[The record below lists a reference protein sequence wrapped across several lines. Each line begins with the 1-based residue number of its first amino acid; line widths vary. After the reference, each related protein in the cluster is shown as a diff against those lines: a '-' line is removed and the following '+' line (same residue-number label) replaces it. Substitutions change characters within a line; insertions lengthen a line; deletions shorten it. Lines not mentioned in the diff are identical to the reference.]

1 MKKNLLA
8 VAALALSLNSY
19 ATDDSAWMRYPSL
32 SPDGSLIAFSF
43 KGDIYTVP
51 TNGGRALQITTHPSH
66 DTRPV
71 WSPDGKLLAFASD
84 RMGSMDIYIVDKEG
98 GVPKRLT
105 THSGNETPI
114 TFKDNGH
121 LLFQANIL
129 PSTDDMQFASGQFPQ
144 VYEVSTE
151 GGRAVMFSSMP
162 MEDISFSTDGKKI
175 LYHDKKGYEDPWRK
189 RHTSSITRDVWMCNL
204 DNERSY
210 KKLSSFNGEDRNPVW
225 ASADS
230 YYYLSE
236 QNGSFNVYKASIN
249 GGSPVQITKHEK
261 HPVRFLSRSNNGLLC
276 YGYDGGI
283 YTLKEGEQPKKVN
296 IKVVTDQINRDIIRQ
311 IRNNGASQIALSSE
325 GKEVAFILRGD
336 VYVTSTEYKTTRQIT
351 NTPEQE
357 RNVDF
362 APDGRSL
369 VYASERNGLWQ
380 LYQSQIANKEEKL
393 FTYATEIKEEKLT
406 NSNITSFQPQYSP
419 DGKEVAFLEDR
430 TTIRVINLA
439 SKQVRT
445 VMDGKFEYSYSDGDQ
460 WYQWSPD
467 SHWILTNYIG
477 IGGWNSKDVA
487 LVNASGNGEIH
498 NLTQS
503 GYNDGNA
510 QWVLDGKA
518 MIWESDRAGYRS
530 HGSWGAH
537 GDVYIM
543 FFDLEAYE
551 RFNMN
556 KEELSLMEESEKAK
570 ANDKKDE
577 DKSDKKNKGNNKKAE
592 DKKKDEIK
600 PLTFDLDNCRDRI
613 VRLTRHSS
621 SLGDAVLSKKG
632 DKLYYQA
639 SFEKGLDLWCQDL
652 KENNTK
658 LVMKNIGYGKMIPDK
673 KGENFY
679 MCSHGG
685 IKKVTVNDGKS
696 KNIDF
701 EAIFDYKPALERQY
715 IFDHAWQQV
724 KDKFY
729 VEDIHGI
736 DWEGYRDAYRRF
748 LPSITNNYDFQELL
762 SEMLGELNGSHTG
775 ARYNTS
781 GPSLSTANFG
791 VFFDDTYQGDGLRI
805 KEIMAKS
812 PFAIKKCDVVPGCI
826 IEKIDGQ
833 VIKAGMDYF
842 PLLEGK
848 AGKNVLV
855 AMYNPATG
863 KRFDVN
869 VKAISGGAQ
878 NELLYKRWVDR
889 NRRMVDELSGGRI
902 AYVHVKGMDSPSFR
916 TVYSEL
922 LSDKNRQKEAVI
934 VDTRHNG
941 GGWLHDDL
949 ATLLSGKEYQR
960 FIPQGQ
966 YVGSDPHN
974 KWLKPSCVLVCEDN
988 YSNAHG
994 FPWVYK
1000 ELGIGKL
1007 IGAPVPGTMTAVWW
1021 ETQMDPSIVFGIPQV
1036 GCVDKNGKYME
1047 NNQLQ
1052 PDIEVYNKP
1061 EDSLKGIDEQLAT
1074 AVKEMLKVADAN
1086 KK

>member
-467 SHWILTNYIG
+467 SRWILTNYIG

-781 GPSLSTANFG
+781 GPALSTANFG

-1021 ETQMDPSIVFGIPQV
+1021 ETQIDPSIVFGIPQV

>member
-1 MKKNLLA
+1 MKKKLLT

-19 ATDDSAWMRYPSL
+19 AADDSAWMRYPAM

-71 WSPDGKLLAFASD
+71 WSPDGKLLAFSSD
-84 RMGSMDIYIVDKEG
+84 RMGSMDIYVVDKEG
-98 GVPKRLT
+98 GIPKRLT

-114 TFKDNGH
+114 TFKGNGH

-144 VYEVSTE
+144 VYEVSIE
-151 GGRAVMFSSMP
+151 GGRPIMFSSMP
-162 MEDISFSTDGKKI
+162 MEDISFSTNGKNI

-189 RHTSSITRDVWMCNL
+189 RHTSFITRDIWMCSL

-210 KKLSSFNGEDRNPVW
+210 KKLSSFKGEDRNPIW
-225 ASADS
+225 AGADS

-236 QNGSFNVYKASIN
+236 QNGSFNVFRANIN
-249 GGSPVQITKHEK
+249 GGNPIQITKHEK
-261 HPVRFLSRSNNGLLC
+261 HPVRFLSRANNGMLC

-283 YTLKEGEQPKKVN
+283 YTLKEGEQPQKVN

-311 IRNNGASQIALSSE
+311 IKNNGATQIALSSE
-325 GKEVAFILRGD
+325 SKEVAFILRGD
-336 VYVTSTEYKTTRQIT
+336 IYVTSTEYKTTRQIT

-380 LYQSQIANKEEKL
+380 LYQSKIANKEEKL

-406 NSNITSFQPQYSP
+406 DSNVTSFQPQYSP

-467 SHWILTNYIG
+467 SRWILTNYIG
-477 IGGWNSKDVA
+477 IGGWNNKDVA

-510 QWVLDGKA
+510 KWVLDGKA

-537 GDVYIM
+537 GDIYIM

-551 RFNMN
+551 RFMMS
-556 KEELSLMEESEKAK
+556 KEELALLEEAEKAK
-570 ANDKKDE
+570 ENNKKDE
-577 DKSDKKNKGNNKKAE
+577 DKSDKNTKGNIKKSD

-639 SFEKGLDLWCQDL
+639 SFEKGSDLWCQDL
-652 KENNTK
+652 KENSTK
-658 LVMKNIGYGKMIPDK
+658 LVMKNIGYGMMIPDK

-679 MCSHGG
+679 MCSRGG
-685 IKKVTVNDGKS
+685 IKKVTVKDGKS
-696 KNIDF
+696 KGVDF
-701 EAIFDYKPALERQY
+701 EAIFDYKPAQERQY

-736 DWEGYRDAYRRF
+736 DWDMYRDAYRRF

-775 ARYNTS
+775 ARYNNG
-781 GPSLSTANFG
+781 GPALSTANFG
-791 VFFDDTYQGDGLRI
+791 VFFDETYQGDGLRI

-812 PFAIKKCDVVPGCI
+812 PFAIKKCDVTPGCI

-833 VIKAGMDYF
+833 AIQAGMDYF

-848 AGKNVLV
+848 AGKNVLL
-855 AMYNPATG
+855 AIYNPANG

-869 VKAISGGAQ
+869 VKAISGGEQIA
-878 NELLYKRWVDR
+878 LLYKRWVDR

-916 TVYSEL
+916 QVYEEL

-966 YVGSDPHN
+966 YIGSDPHN

-1021 ETQMDPSIVFGIPQV
+1021 ETQIDPTIVFGIPQV
-1036 GCVDKNGKYME
+1036 GCVDKNGVYME

>member
-1 MKKNLLA
+1 MKKELIGL
-8 VAALALSLNSY
+8 AALALSFNVY
-19 ATDDSAWMRYPSL
+19 AADDAAWMRYPAI
-32 SPDGSLIAFSF
+32 SPDGNLIAFSY
-43 KGDIYTVP
+43 KGDLFTVQA
-51 TNGGRALQITTHPSH
+51 TGGRAMQITTNPAH

-71 WSPDGKLLAFASD
+71 WSPDGKQIAFASD
-84 RMGSMDIYIVDKEG
+84 RLGSMDIYVVDKDG
-98 GVPKRLT
+98 GIPTRLT

-114 TFKDNGH
+114 AYKDNGH

-129 PSTDDMQFASGQFPQ
+129 PATDDMQFASGQFPQ
-144 VYEVSTE
+144 VYEISTA
-151 GGRAVMFSSMP
+151 GGRPVMFSSMP
-162 MEDISFSTDGKKI
+162 MEDISFSPDGKSV

-189 RHTSSITRDVWMCNL
+189 HHTSSITRDVWMCSL
-204 DNERSY
+204 DGERSY

-225 ASADS
+225 ANADT

-236 QNGSFNVYKASIN
+236 QNGSFNVFKADLN
-249 GGSPVQITKHEK
+249 GGTPVQITKHEK
-261 HPVRFLSRSNNGLLC
+261 HPVRFLSRANNGTLC

-283 YTLKEGEQPKKVN
+283 YTMKEGAQPKKVD
-296 IKVVTDQINRDIIRQ
+296 IKIVTDKIDRDVIRQ
-311 IRNNGASQIALSSE
+311 IKGNGATQIALSAE

-362 APDGRSL
+362 APNGRSL

-380 LYQSQIANKEEKL
+380 IYQSTISNKDEKL
-393 FTYATEIKEEKLT
+393 FTYATDINEERLT
-406 NSNITSFQPQYSP
+406 NSDVTSFQPQYSP
-419 DGKEVAFLEDR
+419 DGKEVAFLENR
-430 TTIRVINLA
+430 TTLRVINLA

-467 SHWILTNYIG
+467 SRWLLTNYIG
-477 IGGWNSKDVA
+477 TGGWNNKDVA

-498 NLTQS
+498 NLTQT

-510 QWVLDGKA
+510 KWVLDGKA

-551 RFNMN
+551 RFLMS
-556 KEELSLMEESEKAK
+556 KEELTLLEESEKAK
-570 ANDKKDE
+570 KDDKKDEADKKGKKNDKKDE
-577 DKSDKKNKGNNKKAE
+577 DK
-592 DKKKDEIK
+592 KKDEVK

-613 VRLTRHSS
+613 IRLTRHSS

-639 SFEKGLDLWCQDL
+639 SFEKGSDLWCQDL
-652 KENNTK
+652 KENTTK
-658 LVMKNIGYGKMIPDK
+658 LILKDVGRGMMIPDK
-673 KGENFY
+673 KGESFY
-679 MCSHGG
+679 LCTRGG
-685 IKKVTVNDGKS
+685 IKQVTVKDGKTKPVS
-696 KNIDF
+696 F
-701 EAIFDYKPALERQY
+701 EAIFDYKPSEERQY

-748 LPSITNNYDFQELL
+748 LPSINNNYDFQELL

-775 ARYNTS
+775 ARYNAG
-781 GPSLSTANFG
+781 GPTLSTANFG
-791 VFFDDTYQGDGLRI
+791 VFYDDTYSGNGLKI
-805 KEIMAKS
+805 KEIMDKS
-812 PFAIKKCDVVPGCI
+812 PFAVKKCDVVPGCI
-826 IEKIDGQ
+826 IEKIDG
-833 VIKAGMDYF
+833 KAIEAGKDYF

-848 AGKNVLV
+848 VGKKVLLAV
-855 AMYNPATG
+855 YNPATG
-863 KRFDVN
+863 KRFDVSI
-869 VKAISGGAQ
+869 KAISSGEQ
-878 NELLYKRWVDR
+878 NNLLYKRWVDR

-960 FIPQGQ
+960 FVPQGQ
-966 YVGSDPHN
+966 YIGSDPHN

-1007 IGAPVPGTMTAVWW
+1007 IGTPVPGTMTAVWW
-1021 ETQMDPSIVFGIPQV
+1021 ETQIDPSIVFGIPQV
-1036 GCVDKNGKYME
+1036 GCVDMRGQYAE
-1047 NNQLQ
+1047 NNQLN

-1061 EDSLKGIDEQLAT
+1061 EDALKGIDEQLAT

>member
-1 MKKNLLA
+1 MKKKLLT

-19 ATDDSAWMRYPSL
+19 AADDSAWMRYPAM

-84 RMGSMDIYIVDKEG
+84 RMGSMDIYVVNKEG
-98 GVPKRLT
+98 GIPKRLT

-114 TFKDNGH
+114 TFKGNGH

-144 VYEVSTE
+144 VYEVSIK
-151 GGRAVMFSSMP
+151 GGRPIMFSSMP

-189 RHTSSITRDVWMCNL
+189 RHTSSITRDVWMCSL

-210 KKLSSFNGEDRNPVW
+210 KKLSSFNGEDRNPIW
-225 ASADS
+225 AGADS

-236 QNGSFNVYKASIN
+236 QNGSFNVFKVSIN
-249 GGSPVQITKHEK
+249 GGNPIQITKHEK
-261 HPVRFLSRSNNGLLC
+261 HPVRFLSRANNGMLC

-283 YTLKEGEQPKKVN
+283 YTLKEGEQPQKVN

-311 IRNNGASQIALSSE
+311 IKNNGATQIALSSE
-325 GKEVAFILRGD
+325 GKEIAFILRGD

-351 NTPEQE
+351 NTAEQE

-380 LYQSQIANKEEKL
+380 LYQSKIANKEEKL

-406 NSNITSFQPQYSP
+406 DSNVTSFQPQYSP

-467 SHWILTNYIG
+467 SRWILTNYIG
-477 IGGWNSKDVA
+477 IGGWNNKDVA

-510 QWVLDGKA
+510 KWVLDGKA

-537 GDVYIM
+537 GDIYIM

-551 RFNMN
+551 RFMMS
-556 KEELSLMEESEKAK
+556 KEELALLEEAEKAK
-570 ANDKKDE
+570 ENNKKDE
-577 DKSDKKNKGNNKKAE
+577 DKSDKNTKGNNKKSD

-639 SFEKGLDLWCQDL
+639 SFEKGSDLWCQDL
-652 KENNTK
+652 KENSTK
-658 LVMKNIGYGKMIPDK
+658 LVMKNIGYGMMIPDK

-679 MCSHGG
+679 MCSRGG
-685 IKKVTVNDGKS
+685 IKKVTVKDGNS
-696 KNIDF
+696 KGVDF
-701 EAIFDYKPALERQY
+701 EAIFDYKPAQERQY

-736 DWEGYRDAYRRF
+736 DWEMYRDAYRRF

-775 ARYNTS
+775 ARYNNG
-781 GPSLSTANFG
+781 GPALSTANFG
-791 VFFDDTYQGDGLRI
+791 VFFDETYQGDGLRI
-805 KEIMAKS
+805 MEIMAKS
-812 PFAIKKCDVVPGCI
+812 PFAIKKCDVTPGCI

-833 VIKAGMDYF
+833 AIQAGMDYF

-848 AGKNVLV
+848 AGKKVLL

-869 VKAISGGAQ
+869 VKAISGGEQ
-878 NELLYKRWVDR
+878 STLLYKRWVDR

-916 TVYSEL
+916 QVYEEL

-966 YVGSDPHN
+966 YIGSDPHN

-1021 ETQMDPSIVFGIPQV
+1021 ETQIDPTIVFGIPQV
-1036 GCVDKNGKYME
+1036 GCVDKNGVYME

-1074 AVKEMLKVADAN
+1074 AVKEMLKAADAN

>member
-1 MKKNLLA
+1 MKKKLLGM
-8 VAALALSLNSY
+8 AAFLLSFHVY
-19 ATDDSAWMRYPSL
+19 AADDAAWMRYCAI
-32 SPDGSLIAFSF
+32 SPDGTQIAFSY
-43 KGDIYTVP
+43 KGDIYTVS
-51 TNGGRALQITTHPSH
+51 THGGRAMQITTNPAH

-71 WSPDGKLLAFASD
+71 WSPDGKEIAFASD
-84 RMGSMDIYIVDKEG
+84 RMGSMDIYIVSKDG
-98 GVPKRLT
+98 GVPTRLT
-105 THSGNETPI
+105 THSGNETPLA
-114 TFKDNGH
+114 FKDNGH

-129 PSTDDMQFASGQFPQ
+129 PSTTDMQFASGQFPQ
-144 VYEVSTE
+144 VYEVSTQ
-151 GGRAVMFSSMP
+151 GGRPVMFSSIP
-162 MEDISFSTDGKKI
+162 MEDISINASGKAL

-189 RHTSSITRDVWMCNL
+189 HHTSSITRDIWLCNL
-204 DNERSY
+204 DGERSY
-210 KKLSSFNGEDRNPVW
+210 KKLSTFKGEDRNPVW
-225 ASADS
+225 AGADT

-236 QNGSFNVYKASIN
+236 EKGTFNVFKANIN
-249 GGSPVQITKHEK
+249 GGTSTQITQHTK
-261 HPVRFLSRSNNGLLC
+261 HPVRFLTASNNGMLC

-283 YTLKEGEQPKKVN
+283 YTLKEGGQPQKVN
-296 IKVVTDQINRDIIRQ
+296 INVVTDQINKDIIKQ
-311 IRNNGASQIALSSE
+311 IRSNGATQIALSAE
-325 GKEVAFILRGD
+325 GKEVAFLLRGD

-357 RNVDF
+357 RNIDF

-380 LYQSQIANKEEKL
+380 LYQSSIVNKEEKL
-393 FTYATEIKEEKLT
+393 FTYATDIKEERLT
-406 NSNITSFQPQYSP
+406 NSNVTSFQPQYSP

-430 TTIRVINLA
+430 STIRVINLTTKA
-439 SKQVRT
+439 VRT

-467 SHWILTNYIG
+467 SRWILSNYIG
-477 IGGWNSKDVA
+477 IGGWNNKDVA

-510 QWVLDGKA
+510 KWVLDGKA

-537 GDVYIM
+537 GDMYIM

-551 RFNMN
+551 RFLMS
-556 KEELSLMEESEKAK
+556 KEDLALLEEAEKEK
-570 ANDKKDE
+570 KEDKKEAD
-577 DKSDKKNKGNNKKAE
+577 DKNKKNKKADAAE
-592 DKKKDEIK
+592 KKKEEVK
-600 PLTFDLDNCRDRI
+600 PLTFDLDNCRDRV

-621 SLGDAVLSKKG
+621 SLGDAILSKKG

-639 SFEKGLDLWCQDL
+639 SFEKGTDLWCQDL
-652 KENNTK
+652 KENTTK
-658 LVMKNIGYGKMIPDK
+658 LVMKDIGRGMMLVDK

-679 MCSHGG
+679 MSTRGG
-685 IKKVTVNDGKS
+685 IQKVTIKDGKS
-696 KNIDF
+696 KPVPF
-701 EAIFDYKPALERQY
+701 EALFNYQPTLERQY

-729 VEDIHGI
+729 KEDIHGV
-736 DWEGYRDAYRRF
+736 DWDGYREAYRRF
-748 LPSITNNYDFQELL
+748 LPSINNNYDFQELL

-775 ARYNTS
+775 ARYYPN
-781 GPSLSTANFG
+781 GPTLSTANLG
-791 VFFDDTYQGDGLRI
+791 VFYDDTYTGNGLKI

-812 PFAIKKCDVVPGCI
+812 PFTLVKSEVAPGCI

-833 VIKAGMDYF
+833 TIEAGKDYF
-842 PLLEGK
+842 PLFEGK
-848 AGKNVLV
+848 AGKKVLL
-855 AMYNPATG
+855 AIYNPANG
-863 KRFDVN
+863 KRFNVT
-869 VKAISGGAQ
+869 VKAISSGQQ
-878 NELLYKRWVDR
+878 NTLLYKRWVDR
-889 NRRMVDELSGGRI
+889 NRKMVDELSNGQI
-902 AYVHVKGMDSPSFR
+902 AYVHVKGMDSESFR
-916 TVYSEL
+916 TVYSEI
-922 LSDKNRQKEAVI
+922 LSDKNRQKKALI

-960 FIPQGQ
+960 FVPQGQ
-966 YVGSDPHN
+966 YIGSDPFN

-1021 ETQMDPSIVFGIPQV
+1021 ETQIDPSIVFGIPQV
-1036 GCVDKNGKYME
+1036 GCVDMRGQYAE

-1061 EDSLKGIDEQLAT
+1061 EDSLNGIDTQLAT
-1074 AVKEMLKVADAN
+1074 AVKEMLKTV
-1086 KK
+1086 K

>member
-1 MKKNLLA
+1 MKKKLLA
-8 VAALALSLNSY
+8 VAAIALSLNGY
-19 ATDDSAWMRYPSL
+19 AADDSAWMRYPAL

-51 TNGGRALQITTHPSH
+51 ANGGRALQITTHPSH

-71 WSPDGKLLAFASD
+71 WSPDGKTLAFASD
-84 RMGSMDIYIVDKEG
+84 RMGSMDIFVVDKEG
-98 GVPKRLT
+98 GTPKRLT

-129 PSTDDMQFASGQFPQ
+129 PSTEDMQFASGQFPQ
-144 VYEVSTE
+144 VYEVSIE
-151 GGRAVMFSSMP
+151 GGRPAMFSSMP
-162 MEDISFSTDGKKI
+162 MEDISFSSDGKKI

-204 DNERSY
+204 EGERSY

-225 ASADS
+225 ANTDT

-236 QNGSFNVYKASIN
+236 QNGSFNVFKASLN
-249 GGSPVQITKHEK
+249 GGRSVQITKHEK
-261 HPVRFLSRSNNGLLC
+261 HPVRFLSRANNGMLC

-283 YTLKEGEQPKKVN
+283 YTLKEGEQPQKVN

-311 IRNNGASQIALSSE
+311 IKNNGATQIALSSE

-351 NTPEQE
+351 NTAEQE

-369 VYASERNGLWQ
+369 VYASDRNGLWQ
-380 LYQSQIANKEEKL
+380 LYQSKIANKEEKL

-406 NSNITSFQPQYSP
+406 DSNITSFQPQYSP

-467 SHWILTNYIG
+467 SRWILTNYIG
-477 IGGWNSKDVA
+477 IGGWNNKDVA

-510 QWVLDGKA
+510 KWVLDGKA

-537 GDVYIM
+537 GDIYIM

-551 RFNMN
+551 RFLMS
-556 KEELSLMEESEKAK
+556 KEELALLEESEKAK
-570 ANDKKDE
+570 ENNKKDE
-577 DKSDKKNKGNNKKAE
+577 DKSDKNTKGKDKKADNKKKEETKA
-592 DKKKDEIK
+592 
-600 PLTFDLDNCRDRI
+600 LTFDLDNCRDRI

-639 SFEKGLDLWCQDL
+639 SFEKGSDLWCQDL
-652 KENNTK
+652 KGNSTK
-658 LVMKNIGYGKMIPDK
+658 LVMKNIGYGMMIPDK

-679 MCSHGG
+679 MCTRGG
-685 IKKVTVNDGKS
+685 IKKVTVKDGNS
-696 KNIDF
+696 KGVDF
-701 EAIFDYKPALERQY
+701 EAIFDYKPAQERQY

-736 DWEGYRDAYRRF
+736 DWEMYRDAYRRF

-775 ARYNTS
+775 ARYNNG
-781 GPSLSTANFG
+781 GPALSTANFG
-791 VFFDDTYQGDGLRI
+791 VFFDETYQGDGLRI

-812 PFAIKKCDVVPGCI
+812 PFAIKKCDVTPGCI

-833 VIKAGMDYF
+833 AIQAGMDYF

-848 AGKNVLV
+848 AGKKVLL

-869 VKAISGGAQ
+869 VKAISGGEQSA
-878 NELLYKRWVDR
+878 LLYKRWVDR

-916 TVYSEL
+916 QVYEEL

-966 YVGSDPHN
+966 YIGSDPHN

-1021 ETQMDPSIVFGIPQV
+1021 ETQIDPTIVFGIPQV
-1036 GCVDKNGKYME
+1036 GCVDKNGVYME

>member
-1 MKKNLLA
+1 MKKKLLA
-8 VAALALSLNSY
+8 VTAFALSLNCH
-19 ATDDSAWMRYPSL
+19 AADDSAWMRYPAL
-32 SPDGSLIAFSF
+32 SPDGNLIAFSF

-51 TNGGRALQITTHPSH
+51 STGGRALQITTNPAH

-71 WSPDGKLLAFASD
+71 WSPDGKQIVFASD
-84 RMGSMDIYIVDKEG
+84 RMGSMDIYVVDKDG
-98 GVPKRLT
+98 GAPTRLT
-105 THSGNETPI
+105 THSGNETPLAY
-114 TFKDNGH
+114 KDNDH
-121 LLFQANIL
+121 ILFLANIL

-151 GGRAVMFSSMP
+151 GGRPVMFSSMP
-162 MEDISFSTDGKKI
+162 MEDISFSADGKKI

-189 RHTSSITRDVWMCNL
+189 HHTSSITRDVWMCNVEG
-204 DNERSY
+204 ERSY

-225 ASADS
+225 ADADS

-236 QNGSFNVYKASIN
+236 QSGSFNVYKANIN
-249 GGSPVQITKHEK
+249 GGKPVQITKHNN

-283 YTLKEGEQPKKVN
+283 YTLKEGAQPQKVN
-296 IKVVTDQINRDIIRQ
+296 VKVVTDQINRDVIRQ
-311 IRNNGASQIALSSE
+311 IKNNGATQIALSDD

-380 LYQSQIANKEEKL
+380 LYQSKIVNKEEKL
-393 FTYATEIKEEKLT
+393 FTYASGIEEEKLT
-406 NSNITSFQPQYSP
+406 NSSITSFQPQYSP

-430 TTIRVINLA
+430 TTLRVINLA

-467 SHWILTNYIG
+467 SRWILTNYIG
-477 IGGWNSKDVA
+477 IGGWNNKDVA

-510 QWVLDGKA
+510 KWVLDGKA

-537 GDVYIM
+537 GDIYIM

-551 RFNMN
+551 RFNMS
-556 KEELSLMEESEKAK
+556 KEELSLLEESEKLK
-570 ANDKKDE
+570 ENNKKDE

-600 PLTFDLDNCRDRI
+600 SLTFDLDNCRDRI
-613 VRLTRHSS
+613 IRLTRHSS

-639 SFEKGLDLWCQDL
+639 SFEKGSDLWCQDL
-652 KENNTK
+652 KENSTK
-658 LVMKNIGYGKMIPDK
+658 LVMKNIGYGMMIPDK

-679 MCSHGG
+679 MCSRGG
-685 IKKVTVNDGKS
+685 IKKVTVKDGKS
-696 KNIDF
+696 KGVDF
-701 EAIFDYKPALERQY
+701 EAIFDYKPAQERQY

-736 DWEGYRDAYRRF
+736 DWEMYRDAYRRF

-775 ARYNTS
+775 ARYNS
-781 GPSLSTANFG
+781 GGPALSTANFG

-812 PFAIKKCDVVPGCI
+812 PFAVKKCDVTPGCI

-833 VIKAGMDYF
+833 AIQAGMDYF

-855 AMYNPATG
+855 AIYNPTTG
-863 KRFDVN
+863 KHFDVK
-869 VKAISGGAQ
+869 VKAISGGEQ
-878 NELLYKRWVDR
+878 NVLLYKRWVDR

-966 YVGSDPHN
+966 YIGSDPHN

-1021 ETQMDPSIVFGIPQV
+1021 ETQIDPTIVFGIPQV

>member
-1 MKKNLLA
+1 MKKKLLT

-19 ATDDSAWMRYPSL
+19 AADDSAWMRYPAL

-51 TNGGRALQITTHPSH
+51 ANGGRALQITTHPSH

-71 WSPDGKLLAFASD
+71 WSPDGKTLAFASD
-84 RMGSMDIYIVDKEG
+84 RMGSMDIYVVDKDG
-98 GVPKRLT
+98 GTPKRLT

-144 VYEVSTE
+144 VYEVSIE
-151 GGRAVMFSSMP
+151 GGRPTMFSSMP
-162 MEDISFSTDGKKI
+162 MEDISFSSDGKKI

-204 DNERSY
+204 EGERSY
-210 KKLSSFNGEDRNPVW
+210 KKLSSFNGEDRTPVW
-225 ASADS
+225 ANTDT

-236 QNGSFNVYKASIN
+236 QNGSFNVFKASLN
-249 GGSPVQITKHEK
+249 GGSSVQITKHEK
-261 HPVRFLSRSNNGLLC
+261 HPVRFLSRANNGLLC

-283 YTLKEGEQPKKVN
+283 YILKEGEQPQKVN

-311 IRNNGASQIALSSE
+311 IKNNGATQIALSSE

-380 LYQSQIANKEEKL
+380 LYQSKIANKDEKL

-406 NSNITSFQPQYSP
+406 DSNITSFQPQYSP

-430 TTIRVINLA
+430 TTLRVINLA

-445 VMDGKFEYSYSDGDQ
+445 IMDGKFEYSYSDGDQ

-467 SHWILTNYIG
+467 SRWILTNYIG
-477 IGGWNSKDVA
+477 IGGWNNKDVA

-510 QWVLDGKA
+510 KWVLDGKA

-537 GDVYIM
+537 GDIYIM

-551 RFNMN
+551 RFNMS
-556 KEELSLMEESEKAK
+556 KEELSLLEESEKLK
-570 ANDKKDE
+570 ENNKKDE

-592 DKKKDEIK
+592 DKKKEETK

-613 VRLTRHSS
+613 IRLTRHSS

-639 SFEKGLDLWCQDL
+639 SFEKGSDLWCQDL
-652 KENNTK
+652 KENSTK
-658 LVMKNIGYGKMIPDK
+658 LVMKNIGYGMMIPDK
-673 KGENFY
+673 KGENFF
-679 MCSHGG
+679 MCTRGG
-685 IKKVTVNDGKS
+685 IKKVTVKDGKS

-715 IFDHAWQQV
+715 VFDHAWQQV

-736 DWEGYRDAYRRF
+736 DWEMYRDAYRRF

-775 ARYNTS
+775 ARYNS
-781 GPSLSTANFG
+781 GGPALSTANFG

-812 PFAIKKCDVVPGCI
+812 PFAVKKCDVTPGCI

-833 VIKAGMDYF
+833 AIQAGMDYF

-848 AGKNVLV
+848 ASKNVLV
-855 AMYNPATG
+855 AIYNPTTG
-863 KRFDVN
+863 KRFDLN
-869 VKAISGGAQ
+869 IKAISGGEQSA
-878 NELLYKRWVDR
+878 LLYKRWVDR

-966 YVGSDPHN
+966 YIGSDPHN

-1021 ETQMDPSIVFGIPQV
+1021 ETQIDPTIVFGIPQV
-1036 GCVDKNGKYME
+1036 GCVDKNGVYME